1 MNYYIIWYEDYL
13 NGKLIDRDIVRE
25 ETTNKIALYKD
36 KDKAQEIANTL
47 ISNIRTVEVE
57 SHNIRYIDESY
68 YKLMDE

>member
-36 KDKAQEIANTL
+36 RDKAQEVAKSLTTNSRVL
-47 ISNIRTVEVE
+47 EVE
-57 SHNIRYIDESY
+57 PHTIRYIDESY